1 MAEVGHLGRRSSA
14 TSTPSTTGI
23 DPAAAAVPPHGKS
36 LPIDCLH
43 RPGRKPGLRATSRVA
58 AVQREGPAMMATTV
72 RRPPRTS
79 SLGCA
84 SCSPMAGCAARSRA
98 KTATSSSSAPSRLRA
113 CTAAQQ
119 ADDVGSAPTELAQR
133 PPCSARFHI
142 CRHRPLGYRCLLT
155 AAACSAAAAAPHR
168 CLLHYCRRPLL
179 LLLLRRR
186 AAVHPLLPSASPR
199 AGARSCNRAGFSRQP
214 PLPRDCA
221 CGQNRVPG
229 ATGSRCVRGRRERE
243 IRAF

>member
-58 AVQREGPAMMATTV
+58 AVQREGPAMMATTG

-84 SCSPMAGCAARSRA
+84 SCSPLAGCAARSRA
-98 KTATSSSSAPSRLRA
+98 ETATSSSSAPSRLRA

-133 PPCSARFHI
+133 PPIFGPLPHLPPPPARL
-142 CRHRPLGYRCLLT
+142 PLPAYRSC
-155 AAACSAAAAAPHR
+155 
-168 CLLHYCRRPLL
+168 
-179 LLLLRRR
+179 LLRRR
-186 AAVHPLLPSASPR
+186 RRSAPLPA
-199 AGARSCNRAGFSRQP
+199 P
-214 PLPRDCA
+214 PLP
-221 CGQNRVPG
+221 PP
-229 ATGSRCVRGRRERE
+229 ATPAPPPPPRRRAPALAIGVAARGSALVESSWLQQ
-243 IRAF
+243 AAAASA